1 MGNLEEGPSTRD
13 FKRWMNGALGMALL
27 SLKKSVEGGPQG
39 GGVPSLGTLENIL
52 RKALDVG
59 ISLYRGSFMNEGNLE
74 SGGGPIYWGLRKMN
88 EGGL

>member
-1 MGNLEEGPSTRD
+1 MDERGSRDGASLSEEFCG
-13 FKRWMNGALGMALL
+13 
-27 SLKKSVEGGPQG
+27 GGPQG